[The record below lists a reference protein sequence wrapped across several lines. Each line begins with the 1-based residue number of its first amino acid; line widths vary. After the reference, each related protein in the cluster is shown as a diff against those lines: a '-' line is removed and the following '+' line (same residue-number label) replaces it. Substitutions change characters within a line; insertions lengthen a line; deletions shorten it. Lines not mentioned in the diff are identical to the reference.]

1 MKKILMSI
9 VAVFAAMSMNAQVYL
24 GGSVAFEAWSSQ
36 KLAGDKSETVFKIMP
51 EIGYNINDEWAIG
64 TVIGY
69 MSDKFNG
76 VNGVSENAFVF
87 NPYARYT
94 FLNLDKVNV
103 FVDGGFGFYT
113 YKWKY
118 EGIKGEAQNAWEVG
132 LKPGVAVN
140 LNDKLSF
147 VTHFGF
153 FGYRDA
159 DETPV
164 FGRNGFGLDASG
176 NALTFGLYWNF

>member
-1 MKKILMSI
+1 MKKFVLMVM
-9 VAVFAAMSMNAQVYL
+9 VAVATMTAGAQFYVGGEVGLWREWQNGANKSFATIL
-24 GGSVAFEAWSSQ
+24 
-36 KLAGDKSETVFKIMP
+36 P
-51 EIGYNINDEWAIG
+51 EVGYVLDDSWAIG

-69 MSDKFNG
+69 KYQYDKG
-76 VNGVSENAFVF
+76 AKCNALEVA
-87 NPYARYT
+87 PYARYT
-94 FLNLDKVNV
+94 FLKLDKVNV

-118 EGIKGEAQNAWEVG
+118 KGFKGEAQNAWEVG

-153 FGYRDA
+153 LGYRDA
-159 DETPV
+159 DEAPI